1 MDELEHKYK
10 VEIKKSTKPQKL
22 SKSTKEDLKS
32 CDMINEKGKI
42 KITGISNKIL
52 KVMKQEFVTCP
63 VLKRDVHFIQ
73 CFICPN
79 FQSRIMGKVLCK
91 GESLSVTKN

>member
-10 VEIKKSTKPQKL
+10 VEIKKSTKQQKL
-22 SKSTKEDLKS
+22 SDLVKKDLKD
-32 CDMINEKGKI
+32 CGMINDKGKI
-42 KITGISNKIL
+42 KLTGISNKIL
-52 KVMKQEFVTCP
+52 KTMKQEFVVCP
-63 VLKRDVHFIQ
+63 VLHDDIHFIQ

-91 GESLSVTKN
+91 GDALKKSV